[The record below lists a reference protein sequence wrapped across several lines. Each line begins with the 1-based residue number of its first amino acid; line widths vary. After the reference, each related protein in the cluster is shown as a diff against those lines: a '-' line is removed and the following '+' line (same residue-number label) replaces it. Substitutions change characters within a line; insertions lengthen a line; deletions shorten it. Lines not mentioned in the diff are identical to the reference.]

1 MHAFVTILAVLLG
14 AVLLSLVAR
23 WLKAPFPPFLALG
36 GAAVAF
42 MPFAPELRLDSQL
55 VLALFVAPVLLDSS
69 FDSSPRDLKR
79 NIGPIAFL
87 TLAAVGLTVIAVAVT
102 ARLLEPTMG
111 WAVAIALGAIVAPPD
126 AAAANAVLRAV
137 PVPYRVRTILEGE
150 SLFNDGS
157 ALMTYRLAVTAA
169 AGAMAVGWALAATI
183 AWALFGSVVFGM
195 AAAWLTN
202 QTTRKIT
209 DAPSSILIQFI
220 ATFGLWI
227 AAERLGLSAIITVVV
242 YGLTIAR
249 LTARNSASLRAPAYA
264 VWETVVFALNAM
276 AFALVGLQIGPIW
289 RGLEPSQRGEYALFA
304 VAILGVA
311 IVVRMTWVLTYN
323 SLARLKNRWVGAD
336 LPEGESAP
344 TFATGVVIGWAGMR
358 GVVSLAAAYALPFDF
373 PHRDLLLLSTFAVV
387 MGTLVGQ
394 GLTLGPLIKLLGLKD
409 DGQLPQE
416 IKRARQ
422 VITQAAFDH
431 LKGRRSRIASRL
443 KDEYHDRL
451 DAVNSDAADDGRVE
465 TESDQIRS
473 ELLEIKR
480 DALMDLRTSG
490 EIGEQAYYQ
499 LEEELDRHELSL
511 TPVVR

>member
-42 MPFAPELRLDSQL
+42 MPFAPELTLDPEL
-55 VLALFVAPVLLDSS
+55 VLVLFVAPILLDSS

-79 NIGPIAFL
+79 NIAPIAFL
-87 TLAAVGLTVIAVAVT
+87 TLAAVAVTVIAVAVT
-102 ARLLEPTMG
+102 AHRLEPAMG

-126 AAAANAVLRAV
+126 AAAATAVLRAV

-157 ALMTYRLAVTAA
+157 SLLIYRFAVMAATSGLAI
-169 AGAMAVGWALAATI
+169 GWGLAATI
-183 AWALFGSVVFGM
+183 VWALFGSVIFGI
-195 AAAWLTN
+195 AAAWVTSRA
-202 QTTRKIT
+202 TRAIT

-227 AAERLGLSAIITVVV
+227 AAEHIGLSAIVTVVV

-289 RGLEPSQRGEYALFA
+289 RGLEPAQRGEYAVFA
-304 VAILGVA
+304 AAILGVA
-311 IVVRMTWVLTYN
+311 VAARLVWVLSYN
-323 SLARLKNRWVGAD
+323 TVARLKNHWLSSHV
-336 LPEGESAP
+336 PEGESPP
-344 TFATGVVIGWAGMR
+344 TAASGIIIGWAGMR
-358 GVVSLAAAYALPFDF
+358 GVVSLAAAYALPGNF
-373 PHRDLLLLSTFAVV
+373 PHRDLVLLSAFAVV
-387 MGTLVGQ
+387 MGTLVIQ
-394 GLTLGPLIKLLGLKD
+394 GLTLGPLIKLLGAGD

-422 VITQAAFDH
+422 VVTQAAFDH
-431 LKGRRSRIASRL
+431 LKDRPGRIAGRL
-443 KDEYHDRL
+443 KDEYGDRL
-451 DAVNSDAADDGRVE
+451 EAVHADIAEDGRVE
-465 TESDQIRS
+465 LESDQIRS
-473 ELLEIKR
+473 ELLDIKR
-480 DALMDLRTSG
+480 EALMGLRTSG